1 VKIKRARTGTTDIY
15 IQGEEKIMIKHSE
28 NKKHNKTPMTKKKYA
43 QCLHTDK
50 ILTIDSC
57 M

>member
-1 VKIKRARTGTTDIY
+1 
-15 IQGEEKIMIKHSE
+15 MIKHSE

-50 ILTIDSC
+50 ILTIDSSAVC
-57 M
+57 KGIKTVLLHLSSQSLNT